1 MSTHNT
7 YSIKEIPIQEWFAA
21 YSQFLKENR
30 K

>member
-7 YSIKEIPIQEWFAA
+7 YSIKGIPIQEWFAA
-21 YSQFLKENR
+21 YNQYLKGVS